1 MYRIGVDLGGTN
13 IAVGVVNEEL
23 KIIGRG
29 KVKTKAPRPAAEIFD
44 DIALAVELAVKDAG
58 ISMEVIKYFTGRVP
72 ILGICLGH
80 QAIGEVFGG
89 KVIEADKVMHGKVS
103 KILLRKECALF
114 KGLKQEIEVARYHS
128 LIIEKQSLPDDLEIV
143 AIDEDGEIMAI
154 KHKETHTYGLQ
165 FHPES
170 ILTNQGK
177 EIIKNF
183 LEVC

>member
-1 MYRIGVDLGGTN
+1 
-13 IAVGVVNEEL
+13 
-23 KIIGRG
+23 
-29 KVKTKAPRPAAEIFD
+29 
-44 DIALAVELAVKDAG
+44 
-58 ISMEVIKYFTGRVP
+58 
-72 ILGICLGH
+72 
-80 QAIGEVFGG
+80 
-89 KVIEADKVMHGKVS
+89 MHGKVS